1 MSRGVHSRA
10 ENSIS
15 IPRIGDPA
23 SASPDERD
31 EHLMLL
37 EAARHELEVEWTET
51 LAAADEAGDH
61 DLFGYPSTVAYL
73 KHRLDMAGGRANRYV
88 KNARAAARFEA
99 TFSAW
104 KHRQVSSDE
113 AELLFD
119 TSRQVPDEFPTA
131 EHDLLELVGDSYDET
146 RKLLDYWL
154 TDVNDQELDLEAQLA
169 RRRLDVGKRRN
180 GMVAGRFE
188 LAELAGEAFLA
199 AIDALMPPPAAGDER
214 TAPQRRAD
222 ALEDLSRSILDGGQA
237 PIFGGEKPHMLVHV
251 GLGDLLGY
259 ATGLRET
266 ADGWVLD
273 PETIRQMAC
282 DCSVTRVVFGGPSEV
297 LDVGRKTRVVPAA
310 MRRAVIARDRTC
322 IAPGCSRSA
331 RWCDIHH
338 IIHWDDGGETEIS
351 NLCLLCRYHHTLVHL
366 DRLDLTEVLRTA
378 EPVAVGAVRGT

>member
-1 MSRGVHSRA
+1 MPEGMPEGMPIV
-10 ENSIS
+10 
-15 IPRIGDPA
+15 IPRLGDPA
-23 SASPDERD
+23 SVSAEERD

-51 LAAADEAGDH
+51 LAALDEAGDH

-113 AELLFD
+113 AGLLFD
-119 TSRQVPDEFPTA
+119 TSRRVADEYSAA
-131 EHDLLELVGDSYDET
+131 EHDLLELAGDSYDET
-146 RKLLDYWL
+146 RKLLDYWRA
-154 TDVNDQELDLEAQLA
+154 DVNDRELDPGQQHD
-169 RRRLDVGKRRN
+169 RRHLDVKKRRN

-188 LAELAGEAFLA
+188 LAELAGEAFLT

-214 TAPQRRAD
+214 TASQRRAD
-222 ALEDLSRSILDGGQA
+222 ALEDLCRSHLDGGDA
-237 PIFGGEKPHMLVHV
+237 STVGGDRPHMLVHV

-259 ATGLRET
+259 SMGLRET
-266 ADGWVLD
+266 SDGWVLD
-273 PETIRQMAC
+273 PETIRQMSC

-297 LDVGRKTRVVPAA
+297 LDVGRKTRVVPAP
-310 MRRAVIARDRTC
+310 MRRAVVARDRNC
-322 IAPGCSRSA
+322 VAPGCTRSA
-331 RWCDIHH
+331 KWCDVHH
-338 IIHWDDGGETEIS
+338 IIHWDDGGETEIT

-366 DRLDLTEVLRTA
+366 DRLDLTEVLHTRDR
-378 EPVAVGAVRGT
+378 VAAAAGRCT